1 MRIAARVSKK
11 QFLADVARRC
21 GIHEQIVIEVYDAI
35 VDNMFDELMQGHN
48 VSLAGFG
55 LFYVQKHRGHPVQFN
70 GGRDN
75 KTVDDY
81 LVLKFSASKNSNRRL
96 REKNTI

>member
-1 MRIAARVSKK
+1 MRNARVSKK

-35 VDNMFDELMQGHN
+35 VDNMFDELAKGHN

-55 LFYVQKHRGHPVQFN
+55 LFYAQKHKGHPVQFN
-70 GGRDN
+70 SDKG

-81 LVLKFSASKNSNRRL
+81 FVLKFSASKNSNRRL
-96 REKNTI
+96 REKNII

>member
-1 MRIAARVSKK
+1 MHKDTRISKK

-21 GIHEQIVIEVYDAI
+21 GIHEQIVLEVYGAI
-35 VDNMFDELMQGHN
+35 VENIFDELTKGHN

-55 LFYVQKHRGHPVQFN
+55 LFYVQKHKGHPVQFN
-70 GGRDN
+70 GGNDKN
-75 KTVDDY
+75 VDDY

>member
-1 MRIAARVSKK
+1 MRKDARISKK
-11 QFLADVARRC
+11 QFLADVARKC
-21 GIHEQIVIEVYDAI
+21 GIHEQIVLEVYDAI
-35 VDNMFDELMQGHN
+35 VENIFDELTKGYN

-55 LFYVQKHRGHPVQFN
+55 LFYVQKHKGHPVQFN
-70 GGRDN
+70 GGNDKN
-75 KTVDDY
+75 VDDY